1 MTEAIRIRPAAEE
14 DLPELV
20 ELCGAVRARAG
31 FRAGRIKA
39 AGGLS
44 LMLESPFA
52 ELLVAECG
60 GRVAGFCGVQLQIS
74 TAMGSYAA
82 QIEDLVLHPE
92 FRRRGIGSRLLDA
105 AGAWAKQRGA
115 GGSSSTVTTRISR
128 PCASMRRG
136 TGYGPIC
143 STILNSIFNCAEA
156 PSGLTFP
163 PEGVIVILIRKI

>member
-1 MTEAIRIRPAAEE
+1 MTEAIRIRPAAEA

-20 ELCGAVRARAG
+20 ELLRHLFELEQDFEPDASKQQA
-31 FRAGRIKA
+31 
-39 AGGLS
+39 GLS

-115 GGSSSTVTTRISR
+115 RR
-128 PCASMRRG
+128 LQLNCDDQNLPAMRFYEARNWIR
-136 TGYGPIC
+136 TH
-143 STILNSIFNCAEA
+143 LFNY
-156 PSGLTFP
+156 F
-163 PEGVIVILIRKI
+163 KFNF

>member
-1 MTEAIRIRPAAEE
+1 MTEAIRIRPAAEA

-20 ELCGAVRARAG
+20 ELLRQLFELEQDFEPDASKQQA
-31 FRAGRIKA
+31 
-39 AGGLS
+39 GLS

-82 QIEDLVLHPE
+82 QIEDLVLPPE

-115 GGSSSTVTTRISR
+115 RR
-128 PCASMRRG
+128 LQLNCDDQNLPAMRFYEARNWIR
-136 TGYGPIC
+136 TH
-143 STILNSIFNCAEA
+143 LFNY
-156 PSGLTFP
+156 F
-163 PEGVIVILIRKI
+163 KFNF

>member
-1 MTEAIRIRPAAEE
+1 MTEAIRIRPAAEA

-20 ELCGAVRARAG
+20 ELLRQLFELEQDFEPDASKQQA
-31 FRAGRIKA
+31 
-39 AGGLS
+39 GLS

-92 FRRRGIGSRLLDA
+92 FRRRGIGSR
-105 AGAWAKQRGA
+105 WAKQRGA
-115 GGSSSTVTTRISR
+115 RR
-128 PCASMRRG
+128 LQLNCDDQNLPAMRFYEARNWIR
-136 TGYGPIC
+136 TH
-143 STILNSIFNCAEA
+143 LFNY
-156 PSGLTFP
+156 F
-163 PEGVIVILIRKI
+163 KFNF

>member
-1 MTEAIRIRPAAEE
+1 MTEAIRIRPAAEA

-20 ELCGAVRARAG
+20 ELLRHLFELEQDFEPDASKQQA
-31 FRAGRIKA
+31 
-39 AGGLS
+39 GLS

-74 TAMGSYAA
+74 TAMGS

-115 GGSSSTVTTRISR
+115 RR
-128 PCASMRRG
+128 LQLNCDDQNLPAMRFYEARNWIR
-136 TGYGPIC
+136 TH
-143 STILNSIFNCAEA
+143 LFNY
-156 PSGLTFP
+156 F
-163 PEGVIVILIRKI
+163 KFNF

>member
-20 ELCGAVRARAG
+20 ELLRQLFELEQDFEPDASKQQA
-31 FRAGRIKA
+31 
-39 AGGLS
+39 GLS

-115 GGSSSTVTTRISR
+115 RR
-128 PCASMRRG
+128 LQLNCDDQNLPAMRFYEARNWIR
-136 TGYGPIC
+136 TH
-143 STILNSIFNCAEA
+143 LFNY
-156 PSGLTFP
+156 F
-163 PEGVIVILIRKI
+163 KFNF